1 MEEVQMVECNLNGLD
16 NLIIP
21 KHRAD
26 RPDWHT
32 KKGWEKQR
40 HISMKQNIKKGD
52 VVYYVGAEEGEFP
65 ALCSKWGA
73 DVVMFEPNP
82 KVWGNI
88 RAIWQANNLKS
99 PVCIEAFA
107 SNEDAGNGV
116 IRNGSFPECAF
127 DPPIGNHGFKELYL
141 EANNYP
147 QYKVDTVTE
156 SEDIPTVLIM
166 DVEGSEYEVLKGAKE
181 TLIKWRPK
189 IWLSLHPEFLFHQWG
204 LYGRE
209 VRDFII
215 GIGYEEHLLEYE
227 HEVHFYYEPL

>member
-1 MEEVQMVECNLNGLD
+1 MVEMVKVNLNGLD
-16 NLIIP
+16 ELIIP

-26 RPDWHT
+26 RDAWYT
-32 KKGWEKQR
+32 EKGWEKQR
-40 HISMKQNIKKGD
+40 HKSMKEHIGKGD

-88 RAIWQANNLKS
+88 KAIWKANKLRP

-107 SNEDAGNGV
+107 SNQDRGDGA
-116 IRNGSFPECAF
+116 IYSGSFPSVA
-127 DPPIGNHGFKELYL
+127 DNPPIGNHGFKELYL
-141 EANNYP
+141 EGNSYP
-147 QYKVDTVTE
+147 QFKIDTVVE
-156 SEDIPTVLIM
+156 SEDIPTVITM
-166 DVEGSEYEVLKGAKE
+166 DVEGSEYQVLLGAEE
-181 TLIKWRPK
+181 TIKKYKPK

-209 VRDFII
+209 IRDWII
-215 GIGYEEHLLEYE
+215 DRGYSETLLEYE
-227 HEVHFYYEPL
+227 HEVHLYYEPN